1 MHSVPCSEFGRLG
14 LVGLVAGMLSLALQ
28 NSPAE
33 GDFEELHTLISPQS
47 GESRWMEIDW
57 HPTVWEGRM
66 KAAAEGKPIFFMA
79 GSGGAPCAG
88 C

>member
-1 MHSVPCSEFGRLG
+1 MVT
-14 LVGLVAGMLSLALQ
+14 LSLAMRTLTLL
-28 NSPAE
+28 STTLALGAAASAKPPAAPE
-33 GDFEELHTLISPQS
+33 FDALHQLIRPAA

-57 HPTVWEGRM
+57 HPSIWEGRQI
-66 KAAAEGKPIFFMA
+66 AAREGKPIFFMA